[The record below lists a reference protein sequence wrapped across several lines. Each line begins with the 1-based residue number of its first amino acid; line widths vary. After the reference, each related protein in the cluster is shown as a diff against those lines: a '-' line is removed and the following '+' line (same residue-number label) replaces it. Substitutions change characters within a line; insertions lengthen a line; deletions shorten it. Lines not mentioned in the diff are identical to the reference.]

1 LFKCDNKALDI
12 ATMNACIIIAIVVVM
27 ITEAAQVATTDLT
40 ILEQKC
46 TSTALDA
53 TLTTKKV
60 CLGLADPEKMVVIG
74 DNLGEK

>member
-1 LFKCDNKALDI
+1 
-12 ATMNACIIIAIVVVM
+12 M